1 MKPARTPAPAQI
13 LRLPMRPVD
22 PKSPAALIQLAQRR
36 AAWSRANP
44 DATADEQIA
53 AGAQIA
59 KELGI

>member
-1 MKPARTPAPAQI
+1 MNPARAPASAQV
-13 LRLPMRPVD
+13 LQLPVRPVD

-36 AAWSRANP
+36 AAWNRAHPN
-44 DATADEQIA
+44 ATADEQIA